1 MNQFTQQPSVREEQ
15 DSLPCASAVAQ
26 QFPETL
32 IDVSS
37 NPIPEQHTV
46 TAAFD
51 LFAAACLPMLA
62 KASPQYNAFLAGVN
76 ALKCAVLN
84 TPHSSQSRVVPPV
97 HSANPAAAPAILP
110 LSSPPSCPQ
119 AHVPAVTDNIG
130 MCTPSF
136 PKNSLATTVPNERS
150 GKRKAKDP
158 SIAIPTTNTPQMAIE
173 NSSPLSTEAFKAF
186 CRSGRI
192 SQKYAPQQLQV
203 PSPQTSTTTPRAP
216 KKQKTGMPT
225 HSHATPTGY
234 DSEKDERT
242 SHNQHHEGEHLRQD
256 SIHLRLEALDD
267 FSHGM
272 PMHEVLQKY
281 NISSHKC
288 LKRWA
293 KEYGGGRY
301 DECSTWSLQTKKK
314 HV

>member
-1 MNQFTQQPSVREEQ
+1 MKQVTQQPSVREEQ
-15 DSLPCASAVAQ
+15 DSLPCAPTVAQ

-62 KASPQYNAFLAGVN
+62 KASPEYNAFLAGVN
-76 ALKCAVLN
+76 ELKCAVLN

-150 GKRKAKDP
+150 GKRKAKD
-158 SIAIPTTNTPQMAIE
+158 
-173 NSSPLSTEAFKAF
+173 
-186 CRSGRI
+186 RS
-192 SQKYAPQQLQV
+192 
-203 PSPQTSTTTPRAP
+203 
-216 KKQKTGMPT
+216 
-225 HSHATPTGY
+225 
-234 DSEKDERT
+234 
-242 SHNQHHEGEHLRQD
+242 
-256 SIHLRLEALDD
+256 
-267 FSHGM
+267 
-272 PMHEVLQKY
+272 
-281 NISSHKC
+281 
-288 LKRWA
+288 
-293 KEYGGGRY
+293 
-301 DECSTWSLQTKKK
+301 
-314 HV
+314 